1 MTIDQKPNREER
13 MKKMLLSAAFASAL
27 ATGALAQ
34 DKPVSFAFI
43 GELSGAGAVSS
54 TNFRDGALMAIE
66 EINAKGGILGRKIE
80 LKQYDT
86 QTNPGTARSQMQK
99 AIDEEPYVILGPIFS
114 GIVKVSMMLAQQAE
128 IPQIMGGEASDLTQQ
143 GNEYLFRTSFGQQ
156 VSMPKIANYMRDGV
170 KAKTVAV
177 VWVNNDFGKGGRDNF
192 IKEMNSRG
200 IKVVADL
207 STESGQTDF
216 AADVVKAKAAN
227 PEAIFVYTNEEES
240 ARFLREARKQGIAV
254 PLIGETT
261 LLGQKVID
269 LAGDAANGARGH
281 VGLSADIPVPA
292 VQEFKTKFNAK
303 FKYVPD
309 HNGIKGYTGVYAVAY
324 ATTKLGKLDRKALAK
339 SLHGMTITP
348 AEEPGILIETTWDN
362 KGDIDRISY
371 IAEVINGKQTITSE
385 LPKLGKGTQ

>member
-1 MTIDQKPNREER
+1 
-13 MKKMLLSAAFASAL
+13 MKKMLLAAALAAAF

-66 EINAKGGILGRKIE
+66 EINAKGGILGRKVE

-99 AIDEEPYVILGPIFS
+99 AIDEEPYVVLGPIFS
-114 GIVKVSMMLAQQAE
+114 GIVKVSMMLTQQAE
-128 IPQIMGGEASDLTQQ
+128 TPMIMGGEASDLTQQ

-170 KAKTVAV
+170 KAKSVAV

-192 IKEMNSRG
+192 TKEMATRG
-200 IKVVADL
+200 IKIVADL

-227 PEAIFVYTNEEES
+227 PDAIFVYTNEEES
-240 ARFLREARKQGIAV
+240 ARFLREARKQGVTV

-269 LAGDAANGARGH
+269 LAGEAANGARGH

-324 ATTKLGKLDRKALAK
+324 ATRKLGKFDRKALAK

-348 AEEPGILIETTWDN
+348 AEEPGILIETSWDN

>member
-1 MTIDQKPNREER
+1 
-13 MKKMLLSAAFASAL
+13 MKKMLIAAALASTL

-54 TNFRDGALMAIE
+54 TNFRDGALMAID
-66 EINAKGGILGRKIE
+66 EINAKGGILGRKVE

-170 KAKTVAV
+170 KAKSVAV

-192 IKEMNSRG
+192 TKEMASRG

-227 PEAIFVYTNEEES
+227 PDAIFVYTNEEES

-309 HNGIKGYTGVYAVAY
+309 HNGIKGYTGVYAAAY
-324 ATTKLGKLDRKALAK
+324 ATTKLGKFDRKALAK

-348 AEEPGILIETTWDN
+348 KDEPGILLETTWDN

>member
-1 MTIDQKPNREER
+1 
-13 MKKMLLSAAFASAL
+13 MKKMLLAAAFASAF

-34 DKPVSFAFI
+34 SGPVNFAFI

-54 TNFRDGALMAIE
+54 TNFRDGALMAID

-114 GIVKVSMMLAQQAE
+114 GIVKVSMMLADQAE
-128 IPQIMGGEASDLTQQ
+128 IPMIIGGEASDLTQQ
-143 GNEYLFRTSFGQQ
+143 GNKYLFRTSFGQQ
-156 VSMPKIANYMRDGV
+156 VSMPKIANYIRDVV
-170 KAKTVAV
+170 KAKNVAV

-192 IKEMNSRG
+192 KKEMEARG
-200 IKVVADL
+200 IKIVADL

-227 PEAIFVYTNEEES
+227 AQAIFVYVNEEES
-240 ARFLREARKQGIAV
+240 ARFLREARKQGVTV

-292 VQEFKTKFNAK
+292 VAEFKNKFNAR

-309 HNGIKGYTGVYAVAY
+309 HNGIKGYTGVYAAVY
-324 ATTKLGKLDRKALAK
+324 ATKKIGKLDRKALAK
-339 SLHGMTITP
+339 ALHGMTITP
-348 AEEPGILIETTWDN
+348 KDEPGILLETTWDD

-371 IAEVINGKQTITSE
+371 IAEVVDGKQKITSE
-385 LPKLGKGTQ
+385 LPKLGK

>member
-1 MTIDQKPNREER
+1 
-13 MKKMLLSAAFASAL
+13 MKKMLLGAAFAA
-27 ATGALAQ
+27 AFTTGVFAQ
-34 DKPVSFAFI
+34 EKPVNFAFI

-66 EINAKGGILGRKIE
+66 EINAKGGILGRKVE

-99 AIDEEPYVILGPIFS
+99 AIDEEPYVVLGPIFS
-114 GIVKVSMMLAQQAE
+114 GIVKVSASLTQQAE
-128 IPQIMGGEASDLTQQ
+128 TPMIMGGEASDLTQQ

-177 VWVNNDFGKGGRDNF
+177 IWVNNDFGKGGRDNF
-192 IKEMNSRG
+192 KKEMDSRG

-227 PEAIFVYTNEEES
+227 PDAIFVYTNEEES
-240 ARFLREARKQGIAV
+240 ARFLREARKQGVTV

-324 ATTKLGKLDRKALAK
+324 ATTKLGKFDRKALAK

-348 AEEPGILIETTWDN
+348 KDEPGILIETTWDN